1 MLLLVNKII
10 LDETSI
16 NIYKYE
22 ETIENG
28 LQKISVDFKVTSEEY
43 HDITA
48 QLYKDTFDVKVPER
62 ELSFRARIY
71 QYSTSFTN
79 LYIKG
84 KVGDFKLVLLEVKE
98 QKEGMGK
105 E

>member
-16 NIYKYE
+16 NVYHYE
-22 ETIENG
+22 EAAENG
-28 LQKISVDFKVTSEEY
+28 LQKISFDFKVTSEEY
-43 HDITA
+43 HDITTL
-48 QLYKDTFDVKVPER
+48 LYKGTFDVKVPER
-62 ELSFRARIY
+62 EMSFTARIY

-84 KVGDFKLVLLEVKE
+84 QVGDFKLVLLEVKE
-98 QKEGMGK
+98 
-105 E
+105 

>member
-1 MLLLVNKII
+1 MLQLVNKII

-16 NIYKYE
+16 LVFKYE

-43 HDITA
+43 HDITTL
-48 QLYKDTFDVKVPER
+48 LYKGTFDVKVPER
-62 ELSFRARIY
+62 NLSFRARIY

-79 LYIKG
+79 LYIKRQ
-84 KVGDFKLVLLEVKE
+84 VGDFKLVLLEVKE
-98 QKEGMGK
+98 
-105 E
+105 